1 MKNFAYLLLITT
13 LAIATG
19 CSNRNEF
26 GAEVD
31 QALDKSQVAHM
42 KCMNAVKSEEYI
54 QLRKEF
60 SLEVLYRD
68 CMTRQGYVVE

>member
-1 MKNFAYLLLITT
+1 MKNFAYFLLITT
-13 LAIATG
+13 LAIVTG
-19 CSNRNEF
+19 CSNQNEF
-26 GAEVD
+26 GAEGD
-31 QALDKSQVAHM
+31 HALDTSQVTHV
-42 KCMNAVKSEEYI
+42 KCMNAIKSEEYI

>member
-1 MKNFAYLLLITT
+1 MKNFVYLLLITT

-19 CSNRNEF
+19 CSNQNKF

-31 QALDKSQVAHM
+31 QSLDKSQAANV
-42 KCMNAVKSEEYI
+42 KCMNAIKSEEYI

-68 CMTRQGYVVE
+68 CMTRQGYVVK

>member
-1 MKNFAYLLLITT
+1 MKNFAYLSLITT
-13 LAIATG
+13 ITVMTS
-19 CSNRNEF
+19 CSNQNEF

-31 QALDKSQVAHM
+31 QALDKSQSAHV
-42 KCMNAVKSEEYI
+42 KCMNAIKSEEYI

>member
-19 CSNRNEF
+19 CSNQNEF
-26 GAEVD
+26 GAEVI
-31 QALDKSQVAHM
+31 QSLDKSQAAHV
-42 KCMNAVKSEEYI
+42 KCMNAIKSEKYI
-54 QLRKEF
+54 QFRKEF